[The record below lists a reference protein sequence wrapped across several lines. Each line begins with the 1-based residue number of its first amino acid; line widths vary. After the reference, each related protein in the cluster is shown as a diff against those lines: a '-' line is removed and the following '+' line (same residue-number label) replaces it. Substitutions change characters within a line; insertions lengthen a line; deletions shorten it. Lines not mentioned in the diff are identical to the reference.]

1 MVYKKSSQRSE
12 RLDDFLVL
20 NTFMNRLFGMKDFD
34 DFQMC
39 LKNVEEGFD
48 DEGRSHVFNT
58 LKSQKN
64 IDPQLK
70 LKLEEYD
77 SNIKSYVDHINTRQE
92 PPIRLKYFQY
102 LAVLFTEIYL
112 DRYFENPIKLMN
124 ELTPG
129 SVELLSIKEKNKDF
143 NPIYIKNDL
152 KKLAYWMATG
162 SGKTFL
168 LHINVLQ
175 FMRYN
180 KGKHKIELDNILLIT
195 PNESLSNQHLEEMR
209 KSGIPCE
216 LFQSQSLG
224 AFSRYADHDIVKI
237 IDIHKL
243 TEEKKGQGV
252 SVDIENFG
260 RKNLIFVDE
269 GHKGSGGQKW
279 KYFREELAKEGFNFE
294 YSATFGQAVAASSGK
309 ENYDLLHKYGKSIL
323 FDYSYRYFYNDG
335 YGKEYCIMNLKDSYS
350 DSIRH
355 TLMLAN
361 LLTLYEQKLIFKKH
375 AAEIEQYN
383 IEDPLWIFV
392 GSKVQGKQNQSD
404 ILEVVRFLDLVLKNE
419 GKWAIQGIENI
430 LAGNS
435 GLKDKTTGWDLFSP
449 TYPEQRLG
457 YIRGLEPAEI
467 YKDMLRRIFHSD
479 NPAPLHLIN
488 LKNAAGEI
496 ALRCGMNE
504 FFGVINIGDDAQFI
518 KLVETET
525 KIHIVKDDVSS
536 GSLFDTINNKNSKVN
551 VLIGAKKFIEGWNSW
566 RVSNM
571 GLLNIG
577 KSEGT
582 QIIQLFGRGVRLK
595 GKNNTLKRSRA
606 IEEYPPASLHILE
619 RLNIFGIQANYM
631 DQFREYLETE
641 GVRTENN
648 IEIAIPIQINESF
661 LKEGLLYPY
670 VDKKRFKKEEF
681 YELKFDPDIRQVEI
695 DLLPKIEMIESQK
708 QPGISA
714 QNEIKPKTIDH
725 KYLDLLDWSRIYFS
739 LLEFRILKSWN
750 NIVFSKET
758 LRSIVENDQAAYSLK
773 CLETDIKPSKFEDI
787 PWLEEIVVSILKKY
801 LQSYHDRHRN
811 VWTKKNIEVLKLDE
825 TNGNFEF
832 KEFKVT
838 VNDKYPALIQE
849 IQNFKPPYEKGI
861 KIAHVHF
868 DRHLFQPLFLKDEG
882 TSPLYETIPV
892 GLNEGERKFIE
903 DLKRYA
909 AEKHSEFS
917 EHRKMF
923 VLRNLPKVG
932 IGFFIKTLNYY
943 PDFIVWIKTDDMQQ
957 IIFADPKG
965 LTHITNGFDDEKI
978 QLYEH
983 LKDMGENLSKKLS
996 DKGEKQKIK
1005 LDSYVISVTS
1015 ARDIQPIFHTN
1026 QPSTLIEHHILVQ
1039 EENGKYIGKM
1049 LGGD

>member
-1 MVYKKSSQRSE
+1 MVYKKPSRISE
-12 RLDDFLVL
+12 RLDDFLIL
-20 NTFMNRLFGMKDFD
+20 NTFMNRLFRMKSFD
-34 DFQMC
+34 DFQTL

-77 SNIKSYVDHINTRQE
+77 SIIKSYVDHINARQE

-124 ELTPG
+124 ELTPS
-129 SVELLSIKEKNKDF
+129 SVELLSFKEKNKDF

-168 LHINVLQ
+168 LHINYLQ

-180 KGKHKIELDNILLIT
+180 KGKYKIELDNILLIT

-216 LFQSQSLG
+216 LFQSQNLG
-224 AFSRYADHDIVKI
+224 AFSMYADHDIVKI

-260 RKNLIFVDE
+260 RKNLILVDE

-323 FDYSYRYFYNDG
+323 FDYSYRYFHDDG
-335 YGKEYCIMNLKDSYS
+335 YGKEYCIMNLKDNYS

-361 LLTLYEQKLIFKKH
+361 LLTLYEQKIIFNKH
-375 AAEIEQYN
+375 SAEIEPYN

-419 GKWAIQGIENI
+419 GNWAIQGIENI

-435 GLKDKTTGWDLFSP
+435 GLKDKITGYDLFSP
-449 TYPEQRLG
+449 SYPEQRLE
-457 YIRGLEPAEI
+457 YLRSSEPEDI
-467 YKDMLRRIFHSD
+467 YKEMLRLIFHSN

-496 ALRCGMNE
+496 ALRCGFNE

-518 KLVETET
+518 KLAEKEIRVE
-525 KIHIVKDDVSS
+525 KDDISR
-536 GSLFDTINNKNSKVN
+536 GSLFDTINKKDSNVN

-595 GKNNTLKRSRA
+595 GKNNSLRRSRA
-606 IEEYPPASLHILE
+606 EDFPPANLHILE

-641 GVRTENN
+641 GVHTENSV
-648 IEIAIPIQINESF
+648 EIPIPIEINESF

-670 VDKKRFKKEEF
+670 VDKKRFKKEAF
-681 YELKFDPDIRQVEI
+681 YELKFDPDIITVEI
-695 DLLPKIEMIESQK
+695 DLLPKVEIIESEKQLGINTQSGIKQK
-708 QPGISA
+708 P
-714 QNEIKPKTIDH
+714 IDH

-739 LLEFRILKSWN
+739 LLEFRIMKSWN

-773 CLETDIKPSKFEDI
+773 CLETDITPSKFEDI
-787 PWLEEIVVSILKKY
+787 PRLEEIVVSILKKY

-811 VWTKKNIEVLKLDE
+811 VWTKNHLDVIKLDQAS
-825 TNGNFEF
+825 GNFDF

-838 VNDKYPALIQE
+838 VNDKYPALIEE
-849 IQNFKPPYEKGI
+849 IKNFKPPYEKGI
-861 KIAHVHF
+861 KIGHVHF

-892 GLNEGERKFIE
+892 GLNEGEQKFIE

-909 AEKHSEFS
+909 AEKQTEFS
-917 EHRKMF
+917 EHRKIF

-943 PDFIVWIKTDDMQQ
+943 PDFIIWIKTDDMQQ

-965 LTHITNGFDDEKI
+965 LAHITNGFEDEKI
-978 QLYEH
+978 KLYEH
-983 LKDMGENLSKKLS
+983 LKDMGAILSKKLS
-996 DKGEKQKIK
+996 DRGETQKIK

-1015 ARDIQPIFHTN
+1015 AREIQPIFHTS
-1026 QPSTLIEHHILVQ
+1026 QPSTLMEHHILVQ
-1039 EENGKYIGKM
+1039 EETGKYIGKM
-1049 LGGD
+1049 LGGE

>member
-1 MVYKKSSQRSE
+1 
-12 RLDDFLVL
+12 
-20 NTFMNRLFGMKDFD
+20 MKNFEN
-34 DFQMC
+34 FQTL

-58 LKSQKN
+58 LRSQKD

-70 LKLEEYD
+70 SKLEEYD

-124 ELTPG
+124 ELTSNPETQG
-129 SVELLSIKEKNKDF
+129 FKEKNKNF

-168 LHINVLQ
+168 LHINYLQ

-180 KGKHKIELDNILLIT
+180 KGKNKIELDNILLIT

-209 KSGIPCE
+209 KSNIPSE
-216 LFQSQSLG
+216 LFQSQNLG
-224 AFSRYADHDIVKI
+224 AFSMYADHDIVKI

-294 YSATFGQAVAASSGK
+294 YSATFGQAVAASNGK
-309 ENYDLLHKYGKSIL
+309 DNKDLLEKYGKSIL
-323 FDYSYRYFYNDG
+323 FDYSYRYFHEDG
-335 YGKEYCIMNLKDSYS
+335 YGKEYSIMNLKDQYS

-361 LLTLYEQKLIFKKH
+361 LLTLYEQKLIFKKDSV
-375 AAEIEQYN
+375 EIEPYN

-404 ILEVVRFLDLVLKNE
+404 ILEVVRFLDLALKNE
-419 GKWAIQGIENI
+419 GNWVVESIGNI
-430 LAGNS
+430 LTGNS

-457 YIRGLEPAEI
+457 YIRGAESADI
-467 YKDMLRRIFHSD
+467 YKDMLKKIFHSE
-479 NPAPLHLIN
+479 NPAPLQLIN
-488 LKNAAGEI
+488 LKNASGEI
-496 ALRCGMNE
+496 ALRCGVNE

-525 KIHIVKDDVSS
+525 KIHIVKDEVSS
-536 GSLFDTINNKNSKVN
+536 GSLFDTINKQNSKVN
-551 VLIGAKKFIEGWNSW
+551 ILIGAKKFIEGWNSW

-595 GKNNTLKRSRA
+595 GKNNSLKRSRT
-606 IEEYPPASLHILE
+606 IEEYPPANLQILE
-619 RLNIFGIQANYM
+619 KLNIFGIQANYM

-641 GVRTENN
+641 GMRTENN
-648 IEIAIPIQINESF
+648 IEISIPIQINESF

-681 YELKFDPDIRQVEI
+681 YELKFDPDIRVVEI

-708 QPGISA
+708 QAGIST
-714 QNEIKPKTIDH
+714 QSETKPKTIDH
-725 KYLDLLDWSRIYFS
+725 KYFDLLDWSRIYFS

-750 NIVFSKET
+750 NIIFSKET
-758 LRSIVENDQAAYSLK
+758 LCNIVEKDAYSLK
-773 CLETDIKPSKFEDI
+773 CLETDINPSKFEDI
-787 PWLEEIVVSILKKY
+787 HHLEEIVVSILKKY
-801 LQSYHDRHRN
+801 LQSFHDRQKN
-811 VWTKKNIEVLKLDE
+811 LWTKKNINVSKLDE
-825 TNGNFEF
+825 SSGNFDF
-832 KEFKVT
+832 KDFKVT
-838 VNDKYPALIQE
+838 VSDKNPALVEE
-849 IQNFKPPYEKGI
+849 IQNFKPPYEKSI
-861 KIAHVHF
+861 KIGHVHF
-868 DRHLFQPLFLKDEG
+868 DRHLFQPLLVKDESI
-882 TSPLYETIPV
+882 SPKYETIPV

-903 DLKRYA
+903 DLKSYA
-909 AEKHSEFS
+909 ANKQTEFS
-917 EHRKMF
+917 QNRKIF

-943 PDFIVWIKTDDMQQ
+943 PDFIIWIKTDEKQK

-965 LTHITNGFDDEKI
+965 LAHMKGFEDEKI
-978 QLYEH
+978 QLYNQI
-983 LKDMGENLSKKLS
+983 KDIEKSLSEKLLER
-996 DKGEKQKIK
+996 GEKQKIE
-1005 LDSYVISVTS
+1005 LESYLISVTPL
-1015 ARDIQPIFHTN
+1015 REMQPIFHTS
-1026 QPSTLIEHHILVQ
+1026 QTSTYKQHHILIQ
-1039 EENGKYIGKM
+1039 EEGEEYIAKM
-1049 LGGD
+1049 IDEGET